1 VCVRAIR
8 FDGKAVQVAGDQP
21 EPVAGP
27 GEAVVRPSL
36 LGVGEA
42 DLLVVRGAVNFTG
55 VLGHEFVGTI
65 ASLNAGSTPAREG
78 LAVGAKVV
86 GSTVIPCR
94 ACDLCKRGLAM
105 HCRARTVP
113 GLLGRGGVMADLFSM
128 PLASLHAV
136 PAGVRDEDA
145 VLALPLASA
154 IHASTI
160 VRLEGKSYITV
171 IGDGPSALIAGQVM
185 ARQNASVRVLSE
197 RAATSALCEKWGL
210 KHRLISEVGRRQ
222 DQDVVVECTRTPEGL
237 DLALR
242 LVRPR
247 GKVVLMGPPVPI
259 VAQASGAGGAGGAGA
274 SGLSESL
281 SMAAAYEIEILGAS
295 MGNIPAALDALAKK
309 SFDFAGL
316 VTRRY
321 RLSDAVKALA
331 SAASGEQIKVV
342 LDAA

>member
-1 VCVRAIR
+1 MRAIR

-27 GEAVVRPSL
+27 GEALVRPAL
-36 LGVGEA
+36 VGVGEA

-65 ASLNAGSTPAREG
+65 VSSNPGPSPSREPLAAGT
-78 LAVGAKVV
+78 KVV

-113 GLLGRGGVMADLFSM
+113 GLLGRSGVMADLFAM

-154 IHASTI
+154 IHASSI

-171 IGDGPSALIAGQVM
+171 IGDGPAALIAGQVM

-222 DQDVVVECTRTPEGL
+222 DQDVVVECTRSPEGL

-247 GKVVLMGPPVPI
+247 GKVLLMGPPVPI
-259 VAQASGAGGAGGAGA
+259 VSKASAAGAAGDGMGGA
-274 SGLSESL
+274 GLSESL

-309 SFDFAGL
+309 NFDFAGL
-316 VTRRY
+316 VTKRARFA
-321 RLSDAVKALA
+321 DAVKALA
-331 SAASGEQIKVV
+331 AAASGDQIKVV